1 MVEEDREEDRTER
14 IETDPAVAPE
24 APQPDDENDFL
35 LPGPTP
41 TSNEGCFAWGASW
54 VIVSIVL
61 LIIVAIMT
69 LACFA
74 ISLLVGL
81 L

>member
-1 MVEEDREEDRTER
+1 MVEEDRSEPKPDEPASTPPSPEDDHE
-14 IETDPAVAPE
+14 
-24 APQPDDENDFL
+24 FL

-61 LIIVAIMT
+61 LIIVALMT
-69 LACFA
+69 LGCFA
-74 ISLLVGL
+74 ISLLLGIL
-81 L
+81 

>member
-1 MVEEDREEDRTER
+1 MVEEDRTRPEDTQPVE
-14 IETDPAVAPE
+14 PATTPPE
-24 APQPDDENDFL
+24 DEHEFL

-61 LIIVAIMT
+61 LVIVGLMT
-69 LACFA
+69 VACFA
-74 ISLLVGL
+74 IALLVGL

>member
-1 MVEEDREEDRTER
+1 MVEEDRNEAQETPP
-14 IETDPAVAPE
+14 TDPAS
-24 APQPDDENDFL
+24 QPTEDEHDFL
-35 LPGPTP
+35 MPGPTP

-69 LACFA
+69 LGCFA
-74 ISLLVGL
+74 ISLLLGL